1 MKTFKEKA
9 LAYHEFPRAG
19 KIAIQS
25 ARACDTAEEL
35 ALAYGGGAGEAVM
48 AVYENPETA
57 YRYTSK
63 GNLVAVVTNG
73 SSVLGYGNVGPL
85 ASKPIMEAKAM
96 LYSKFAGISAIDI
109 EVEAASQ
116 QDFINTVASI
126 APGFG
131 AIHLEDI
138 KAPEC
143 FAIEAALRA
152 RLRIPVLHD
161 DQHGSAVAACAG
173 LVNALEIQGKAID
186 QVRIVFA
193 GAGAAGAATA
203 RLLKKL
209 GARQIIMT
217 DIDGVLYKGRADS
230 RGAVSDLFVDTP
242 HRTLAE
248 AIVGADVFV
257 GLSVGGVLTTD
268 MLATMAAKP
277 IVFALAL
284 PQPEILPEVAKATRP
299 DVLVATGSP
308 AYPNQVNNSLSFP
321 YVFRG
326 ALDARA
332 TAITEG
338 MLMAAVHAIAALARE
353 PVPQDILDIYQVKEM
368 RFGPDYI
375 LPKQFD
381 KRLLERVPLKVMQ
394 AWQAQ
399 QQLAEQPG
407 KELALAS

>member
-1 MKTFKEKA
+1 MMKTFKEKA

-19 KIAIQS
+19 KIAVQS

-48 AVYENPETA
+48 AVYEDPENA
-57 YRYTSK
+57 YRYTGK

-85 ASKPIMEAKAM
+85 AGKPIMEAKAM

-109 EVEAASQ
+109 EVEAASAEE
-116 QDFINTVASI
+116 FIRTVASI
-126 APGFG
+126 SPGFG

-143 FAIEAALRA
+143 FAIEAALRQ
-152 RLRIPVLHD
+152 RLNIPVLHD

-173 LVNALEIQGKAID
+173 LINALSIQGKAID
-186 QVRIVFA
+186 QARIAFA

-209 GARQIIMT
+209 GARHILMT
-217 DIDGVLYKGRADS
+217 DIDGVLYQGRADS
-230 RGAVSDLFVDTP
+230 QGPVADLFVETP
-242 HRTLAE
+242 HRALAQ
-248 AIVGADVFV
+248 AIVGADVFI
-257 GLSVGGVLTTD
+257 GLSVGGVLTPA
-268 MLATMAAKP
+268 MLETMAARP

-284 PQPEILPEVAKATRP
+284 PQPEILPDVAKATRP

-332 TAITEG
+332 TTITEG
-338 MLMAAVHAIAALARE
+338 MLLAAVHAIAALARE
-353 PVPQDILDIYQVKEM
+353 PVPQEVLDTYQLKELG
-368 RFGPDYI
+368 FGPDYI

-381 KRLLERVPLKVMQ
+381 KRLLERVPLKVKQ

-399 QQLAEQPG
+399 QLARQPA
-407 KELALAS
+407 EALALAS

>member
-1 MKTFKEKA
+1 MMKTFKEKA

-19 KIAIQS
+19 KIAVQS

-48 AVYENPETA
+48 AVYEDPENA
-57 YRYTSK
+57 YRYTGK

-85 ASKPIMEAKAM
+85 AGKPIMEAKAM

-109 EVEAASQ
+109 EVEAASAEE
-116 QDFINTVASI
+116 FIRTVASI
-126 APGFG
+126 SPGFG

-143 FAIEAALRA
+143 FAIEAALRQ
-152 RLRIPVLHD
+152 RLNIPVLHD

-173 LVNALEIQGKAID
+173 LINALSIQGKAID
-186 QVRIVFA
+186 QARIAFA

-209 GARQIIMT
+209 GARHILMT
-217 DIDGVLYKGRADS
+217 DIDGVLYQGRADS
-230 RGAVSDLFVDTP
+230 QGPVADLFVETP
-242 HRTLAE
+242 HRALAQ
-248 AIVGADVFV
+248 AIVGADVFI
-257 GLSVGGVLTTD
+257 GLSVGGVLTPA
-268 MLATMAAKP
+268 MLETMAARP

-284 PQPEILPEVAKATRP
+284 PQPEILPDVAKATRP

-332 TAITEG
+332 TTITEG
-338 MLMAAVHAIAALARE
+338 MLLAAVHAIAALARE
-353 PVPQDILDIYQVKEM
+353 PVPQEVLDTYQLKELG
-368 RFGPDYI
+368 FGPDYI

-381 KRLLERVPLKVMQ
+381 KRLLERVPLKVKQ

-399 QQLAEQPG
+399 QLTRQPAEA
-407 KELALAS
+407 LALAS